1 MLLRSLQLVT
11 PVIALLG
18 ALVCG
23 TSVSQAQFMQM
34 ATPKFPM
41 LMNKAV
47 QQELKLTDE
56 QKNKIQAKVKELMPE
71 GSPFVNRIEAKG
83 GEKAAGGDDSAPKVN
98 FGVVIQG
105 RAQGGAASPPIVLG
119 NPGSIKLG
127 EGGSFAMPD
136 FKKIDGEVE
145 KLLEQPQRDR
155 LKQLALQRT
164 GMVALAQE
172 QVAKDVGLE
181 EDQKDI
187 VKHILEDQQKK
198 MQDYFQGMIASG
210 NGFSQEKITEFTKKQ
225 RDQTESDLSIIL
237 TPDQKT
243 KWDEM
248 LGTKFDFKSK

>member
-1 MLLRSLQLVT
+1 MLLRSLRFV
-11 PVIALLG
+11 
-18 ALVCG
+18 ALVSVILCG

-34 ATPKFPM
+34 ATPKYPM

-71 GSPFVNRIEAKG
+71 GSPFMNRFEAKG
-83 GEKAAGGDDSAPKVN
+83 GDKAAGGDGSAPKVN

-105 RAQGGAASPPIVLG
+105 SGPGGAASPPIVLG

-127 EGGSFAMPD
+127 EGGVLNMPD
-136 FKKIDGEVE
+136 FKKIDAEVE

-181 EDQKDI
+181 DDQKEL

-198 MQDYFQGMIASG
+198 MQDYFRSMIEAG
-210 NGFSQEKITEFTKKQ
+210 NGFSQEKIGEFTKKQ
-225 RDQTESDLSIIL
+225 REQTESDLSIIL
-237 TPDQKT
+237 TPDQKA
-243 KWDEM
+243 KWEQL
-248 LGTKFDFKSK
+248 LGAKFDFKGKN